1 MMACVSQNHHYLPQV
16 YLRQWCN
23 GAHLLRYR
31 RVGSRAR
38 LEARWKAPRSI
49 AFEPD
54 LYTVP
59 NGGVANQLQG
69 NELETTLAVACDQR
83 LPRVVAAASQV
94 SGLVAN
100 AAVAQDVLWLM
111 KTFVARSP
119 GTVARF
125 AGAVSAL
132 LDAHRST
139 IEKMIERANT
149 PAMRAELGSFL
160 DERRPRTTAL
170 AAVAAVV
177 ARDLP
182 RDLPWLEG
190 DLYVLSA
197 KECAAYLR
205 AAGAGEFVTFE
216 DPVVEWETG
225 KSDLL
230 ASFAASAETLVLL
243 VARGRP
249 WTPGDSLAAALRHA
263 LLVPPH
269 RESLLCRTLAT
280 GALLAAA
287 ERLRPHV
294 QTARARGRRPT

>member
-1 MMACVSQNHHYLPQV
+1 
-16 YLRQWCN
+16 
-23 GAHLLRYR
+23 
-31 RVGSRAR
+31 
-38 LEARWKAPRSI
+38 
-49 AFEPD
+49 
-54 LYTVP
+54 
-59 NGGVANQLQG
+59 
-69 NELETTLAVACDQR
+69 
-83 LPRVVAAASQV
+83 
-94 SGLVAN
+94 
-100 AAVAQDVLWLM
+100 
-111 KTFVARSP
+111 
-119 GTVARF
+119 
-125 AGAVSAL
+125 
-132 LDAHRST
+132 
-139 IEKMIERANT
+139 MIERANT